1 LYREDVAFTK
11 AEAVTR
17 ILAKLTEEDQKAIG
31 YKAEDMFYYCRYNG
45 KMCNIT
51 RSVVGRFLPYSVKI
65 TVFTQFL
72 SYGRNI
78 LYIREKWQEGR
89 K

>member
-45 KMCNIT
+45 KMCNIS
-51 RSVVGRFLPYSVKI
+51 RSVVGMVGRFLPYSVKI
-65 TVFTQFL
+65 KVFTQFL
-72 SYGRNI
+72 
-78 LYIREKWQEGR
+78 
-89 K
+89 